1 MSENNYGNNQGNA
14 QNPYAAQQP
23 NSSAQS
29 SYGQD
34 YGQAPSA
41 QNTYGQD
48 YGQSASAQNTYGQ
61 AQQQNATPQNS
72 TQQNQY
78 GQFGAQPSSQNAYG
92 QNAAQGTSAQGASAQ
107 NTYGQ
112 QQYGYGQDASYQAQ
126 PAQQNQYGYGQ
137 DASYQAQPAQQNQYG
152 YGQDASYQ
160 AQPADYNYQQNSYQQ
175 QPQQDAYGYGQPAG
189 YPYAAPVTKKAPGM
203 ALAAMI
209 LGIAAVLTGFF
220 VFGALLGIAAIILG
234 ALSLKKTK
242 EVGAGK
248 AFALTGIITGA
259 VSVLISICMLFVY
272 ISFFQTAEKCLEVGT
287 EDGHGNVVC
296 QIGDNPNNRMT
307 VPAHR

>member
-48 YGQSASAQNTYGQ
+48 YGQSASAQNSYGQ
-61 AQQQNATPQNS
+61 AQQNS
-72 TQQNQY
+72 GQQSSAQQSQY

-92 QNAAQGTSAQGASAQ
+92 QNVAQGTSAQGASAQ

-137 DASYQAQPAQQNQYG
+137 EASYQAQPV
-152 YGQDASYQ
+152 
-160 AQPADYNYQQNSYQQ
+160 DYNYQQNSYQQ

-189 YPYAAPVTKKAPGM
+189 YPYAAPIVKKAPGM

-209 LGIAAVLTGFF
+209 LGIVGVVTGFF

-234 ALSLKKTK
+234 ALSLKKVK
-242 EVGAGK
+242 EAGAGK
-248 AFALTGIITGA
+248 GFAITGIVTGA
-259 VSVLISICMLFVY
+259 VAVLFSLCMLFVY
-272 ISFFQTAEKCLEVGT
+272 ISVAQTAEKCLEVGT
-287 EDGHGNVVC
+287 DDGHGNVVC

>member
-23 NSSAQS
+23 NSSAQG

-78 GQFGAQPSSQNAYG
+78 GQFGAQSSSQSAYG
-92 QNAAQGTSAQGASAQ
+92 QNVAQGTSAQGAAAQGAAAQ

-112 QQYGYGQDASYQAQ
+112 Q
-126 PAQQNQYGYGQ
+126 
-137 DASYQAQPAQQNQYG
+137 QYG

-175 QPQQDAYGYGQPAG
+175 QPQQDAYGYGQPAAG

-209 LGIAAVLTGFF
+209 LGIAAVLTGFL

-234 ALSLKKTK
+234 VLSLKKTK

>member
-72 TQQNQY
+72 T
-78 GQFGAQPSSQNAYG
+78 
-92 QNAAQGTSAQGASAQ
+92 
-107 NTYGQ
+107 
-112 QQYGYGQDASYQAQ
+112 
-126 PAQQNQYGYGQ
+126 
-137 DASYQAQPAQQNQYG
+137 QQNQYG

-259 VSVLISICMLFVY
+259 MSVLISICMLFVF
-272 ISFFQTAEKCLEVGT
+272 ISFYKTTEKCLEVGT

-307 VPAHR
+307 VSARH

>member
-1 MSENNYGNNQGNA
+1 MSENNYGNNQGNV
-14 QNPYAAQQP
+14 QNPYAVQQP

-78 GQFGAQPSSQNAYG
+78 GQFSAQPSSQNAYG
-92 QNAAQGTSAQGASAQ
+92 QNVAQGTSAQGASAQGASAQ

-137 DASYQAQPAQQNQYG
+137 E
-152 YGQDASYQ
+152 ASYQ

-189 YPYAAPVTKKAPGM
+189 YPYAAPVTKKAPGI

-259 VSVLISICMLFVY
+259 VSVLISICMLFVF
-272 ISFFQTAEKCLEVGT
+272 ISFYQTTQKCLEVGT

-307 VPAHR
+307 VSARH

>member
-34 YGQAPSA
+34 YGQAPAA

-61 AQQQNATPQNS
+61 TQQQNATPQNS
-72 TQQNQY
+72 AQQNQY

-92 QNAAQGTSAQGASAQ
+92 QNAAQGASAQGTAAQ
-107 NTYGQ
+107 NTYGQAQPAQ

-137 DASYQAQPAQQNQYG
+137 E
-152 YGQDASYQ
+152 ASYQ

-209 LGIAAVLTGFF
+209 LGIAAVLTGFL

-307 VPAHR
+307 VSARH

>member
-34 YGQAPSA
+34 YGQAPAA

-61 AQQQNATPQNS
+61 TQQQNATPQNS
-72 TQQNQY
+72 AQQNQY

-92 QNAAQGTSAQGASAQ
+92 QNVAQGTSAQGAATQ
-107 NTYGQ
+107 NTYGQAQPAQ
-112 QQYGYGQDASYQAQ
+112 QQYGYGQDASYQGQ

-137 DASYQAQPAQQNQYG
+137 S
-152 YGQDASYQ
+152 ASYQ

-209 LGIAAVLTGFF
+209 LGIAAVLTGFL

-234 ALSLKKTK
+234 ALSLKKIK
-242 EVGAGK
+242 EAGAGK
-248 AFALTGIITGA
+248 GFAITGIVTGA
-259 VSVLISICMLFVY
+259 VAVLFSLCMLFVY
-272 ISFFQTAEKCLEVGT
+272 ISVAQTAEKCLEVGT
-287 EDGHGNVVC
+287 DDGHGNVVC

>member
-61 AQQQNATPQNS
+61 AQQQNS
-72 TQQNQY
+72 GQQSSAQQSQY

-92 QNAAQGTSAQGASAQ
+92 QNAAQGASAQ

-137 DASYQAQPAQQNQYG
+137 E
-152 YGQDASYQ
+152 ASYQ

-189 YPYAAPVTKKAPGM
+189 YPYAAPIVKKAPGM

-209 LGIAAVLTGFF
+209 LGIVGVVTGFF

-234 ALSLKKTK
+234 ALSLKKVK
-242 EVGAGK
+242 EAGAGK
-248 AFALTGIITGA
+248 GFAITGIVTGA
-259 VSVLISICMLFVY
+259 VAVLFSLCMLFVY
-272 ISFFQTAEKCLEVGT
+272 ISVAQTAEKCLEVGT
-287 EDGHGNVVC
+287 DDGHGNVVC

>member
-61 AQQQNATPQNS
+61 AQQQNAAQQNS
-72 TQQNQY
+72 AQQNQY

-92 QNAAQGTSAQGASAQ
+92 QNAAQGASAQ

-126 PAQQNQYGYGQ
+126 PAQQNQYGYSQ
-137 DASYQAQPAQQNQYG
+137 E
-152 YGQDASYQ
+152 ASYQ

-189 YPYAAPVTKKAPGM
+189 YPYAAPIVKKAPGM

-209 LGIAAVLTGFF
+209 LGIVGVVTGFF
-220 VFGALLGIAAIILG
+220 VFGVLLGIAAIILG
-234 ALSLKKTK
+234 ALSLKKVK
-242 EVGAGK
+242 EAGAGK
-248 AFALTGIITGA
+248 GFAITGIVTGA
-259 VSVLISICMLFVY
+259 VAVLFSLCMLFVY
-272 ISFFQTAEKCLEVGT
+272 ISVAQTAAKCLEVGT
-287 EDGHGNVVC
+287 DDGHGNVVC
-296 QIGDNPNNRMT
+296 QVGDNPNNRMT

>member
-29 SYGQD
+29 SYGQN
-34 YGQAPSA
+34 YGQAPA
-41 QNTYGQD
+41 TQNTYGQD
-48 YGQSASAQNTYGQ
+48 YGQSASAQNSYGQ
-61 AQQQNATPQNS
+61 TQQNTTAQNAP
-72 TQQNQY
+72 QQNQY
-78 GQFGAQPSSQNAYG
+78 GQFGAKSSSQNAYG
-92 QNAAQGTSAQGASAQ
+92 LNAAEGTSAQGASAQ
-107 NTYGQ
+107 GAAAQNSYGQ
-112 QQYGYGQDASYQAQ
+112 TQPVQQ
-126 PAQQNQYGYGQ
+126 
-137 DASYQAQPAQQNQYG
+137 QYG

-175 QPQQDAYGYGQPAG
+175 HPQQDAYGYGQPAR
-189 YPYAAPVTKKAPGM
+189 YPYAALVTKKAPGM

-209 LGIAAVLTGFF
+209 LGIAAVLTGFL

-234 ALSLKKTK
+234 VLSLKKTK

-259 VSVLISICMLFVY
+259 VSILISICMLFVA
-272 ISFFQTAEKCLEVGT
+272 ISLVQATQKCLEVGT

-307 VPAHR
+307 VSAHR

>member
-48 YGQSASAQNTYGQ
+48 YGQSASAQNSYGQ
-61 AQQQNATPQNS
+61 AQQNS
-72 TQQNQY
+72 GQQSSAQQSQY

-92 QNAAQGTSAQGASAQ
+92 QNAAQGASAQ
-107 NTYGQ
+107 NAYGQ

-137 DASYQAQPAQQNQYG
+137 E
-152 YGQDASYQ
+152 ASYQ

-189 YPYAAPVTKKAPGM
+189 YPYAAPIVKKAPGM
-203 ALAAMI
+203 ALAALI
-209 LGIAAVLTGFF
+209 LGIVGVVTGFF

-234 ALSLKKTK
+234 ALSLKKVK
-242 EVGAGK
+242 EAGAGK
-248 AFALTGIITGA
+248 GFAITGIVTGA
-259 VSVLISICMLFVY
+259 VAVLFSLCMLFVY
-272 ISFFQTAEKCLEVGT
+272 ISVAQTAEKCLEVGT
-287 EDGHGNVVC
+287 DDGHGNVVC

>member
-23 NSSAQS
+23 NSSAQG

-48 YGQSASAQNTYGQ
+48 YGQSASAQNSYGQ
-61 AQQQNATPQNS
+61 AQQNS
-72 TQQNQY
+72 GQQSSAQQSQY

-92 QNAAQGTSAQGASAQ
+92 QNVAQGTSAQGAATQ
-107 NTYGQ
+107 NTYGQAQPAQ
-112 QQYGYGQDASYQAQ
+112 QQYGYGQDASYQTH

-137 DASYQAQPAQQNQYG
+137 E
-152 YGQDASYQ
+152 ASYQ

-189 YPYAAPVTKKAPGM
+189 YPYAAPIVKKAPGM

-209 LGIAAVLTGFF
+209 LGIVGVVTGFF

-234 ALSLKKTK
+234 APSLKKVK
-242 EVGAGK
+242 EAGAGK
-248 AFALTGIITGA
+248 GFAITGIVTGA
-259 VSVLISICMLFVY
+259 VAVLFSLCMLFVY
-272 ISFFQTAEKCLEVGT
+272 ISVAQTAEKCLEVGT
-287 EDGHGNVVC
+287 DDGHGNVVC

>member
-34 YGQAPSA
+34 YGQAPAA

-61 AQQQNATPQNS
+61 TQQQNATPQNS
-72 TQQNQY
+72 AQQNQY

-92 QNAAQGTSAQGASAQ
+92 QNVAQGTSAQGAATQ
-107 NTYGQ
+107 NTYGQAQPAQ
-112 QQYGYGQDASYQAQ
+112 QQYGYGQDASYQSQ

-137 DASYQAQPAQQNQYG
+137 DASYQ
-152 YGQDASYQ
+152 S
-160 AQPADYNYQQNSYQQ
+160 QPADYNYQQNSYQQ

-209 LGIAAVLTGFF
+209 LGIAAVLTGFL
-220 VFGALLGIAAIILG
+220 VFGILLGIAAIILG

-259 VSVLISICMLFVY
+259 VSILISICMLFVY
-272 ISFFQTAEKCLEVGT
+272 VSFFQTTQKCLEVGT
-287 EDGHGNVVC
+287 DDGHGNVVC
-296 QIGDNPNNRMT
+296 QVGDNPNNRMT
-307 VPAHR
+307 VSARH

>member
-48 YGQSASAQNTYGQ
+48 YGQSASAQNAYGQ
-61 AQQQNATPQNS
+61 AQQQNAAQQNS
-72 TQQNQY
+72 AQQNQY

-92 QNAAQGTSAQGASAQ
+92 QNAAQGASAQ

-112 QQYGYGQDASYQAQ
+112 Q
-126 PAQQNQYGYGQ
+126 QYGYGQ

-209 LGIAAVLTGFF
+209 LGIAAVLTGFL
-220 VFGALLGIAAIILG
+220 VFGILLGIAAIILG

-242 EVGAGK
+242 DVGAGK

-259 VSVLISICMLFVY
+259 VSVLISISMLFVY
-272 ISFFQTAEKCLEVGT
+272 ISFFQTTEKCLEVGT
-287 EDGHGNVVC
+287 DDGHGNVVC

>member
-14 QNPYAAQQP
+14 RNPYAAQQP

-92 QNAAQGTSAQGASAQ
+92 QNVAQGTSAQGAAAQGASAQ

-112 QQYGYGQDASYQAQ
+112 Q
-126 PAQQNQYGYGQ
+126 QYGYGQ

-234 ALSLKKTK
+234 VLSLKKTK

-259 VSVLISICMLFVY
+259 VSVLISICMLFVF
-272 ISFFQTAEKCLEVGT
+272 ISFYQTTQKCLEVGT

-307 VPAHR
+307 VSARH

>member
-1 MSENNYGNNQGNA
+1 MSENNYGNNQGSA

-34 YGQAPSA
+34 YGQAPAA

-61 AQQQNATPQNS
+61 TQQQNATPQNS
-72 TQQNQY
+72 AQQNQY

-92 QNAAQGTSAQGASAQ
+92 QNVAQGTSAQGAATQ
-107 NTYGQ
+107 NTYSQAQPAQ
-112 QQYGYGQDASYQAQ
+112 QQYGYGQDASYQ
-126 PAQQNQYGYGQ
+126 G
-137 DASYQAQPAQQNQYG
+137 QPAQQNQYG

-175 QPQQDAYGYGQPAG
+175 QPQQGAYGYGQPAG

-209 LGIAAVLTGFF
+209 LGIAAVLTGFL

-234 ALSLKKTK
+234 ALSLKKVK
-242 EVGAGK
+242 ETGAGK
-248 AFALTGIITGA
+248 GFAITGIVTGA
-259 VSVLISICMLFVY
+259 VAVLFSLCMLFVY
-272 ISFFQTAEKCLEVGT
+272 ISVAQTAEKCLEVGT
-287 EDGHGNVVC
+287 DDGHGNVVC

>member
-61 AQQQNATPQNS
+61 AQQQNAA
-72 TQQNQY
+72 QQNQY

-92 QNAAQGTSAQGASAQ
+92 QNAAQGASAQ
-107 NTYGQ
+107 NAYGQ
-112 QQYGYGQDASYQAQ
+112 TQQ
-126 PAQQNQYGYGQ
+126 QYGYGQ

-209 LGIAAVLTGFF
+209 LGIAAVLTGFL
-220 VFGALLGIAAIILG
+220 VFGILLGIAAIILG

-259 VSVLISICMLFVY
+259 VSVLISISMLFVY

-287 EDGHGNVVC
+287 DDGHGNVVC

>member
-34 YGQAPSA
+34 YGQAPAA

-48 YGQSASAQNTYGQ
+48 YGQNASAQNTYGQ
-61 AQQQNATPQNS
+61 TQQNAAQQNAVAQNS
-72 TQQNQY
+72 AQQNQY
-78 GQFGAQPSSQNAYG
+78 GQFGAQSSSQNAYG
-92 QNAAQGTSAQGASAQ
+92 QNAAQGASAQGVSAQ
-107 NTYGQ
+107 NTYGQAQPAQ

-126 PAQQNQYGYGQ
+126 T
-137 DASYQAQPAQQNQYG
+137 AQQNQYG

-160 AQPADYNYQQNSYQQ
+160 AQPADYSYQQNSYQ

-209 LGIAAVLTGFF
+209 LGIAAVLTGFL
-220 VFGALLGIAAIILG
+220 VFGILLGIAAIILG

-242 EVGAGK
+242 EIGAGK

-259 VSVLISICMLFVY
+259 VSVLISISMLFVY
-272 ISFFQTAEKCLEVGT
+272 ISFFQTTEKCLEVGT
-287 EDGHGNVVC
+287 DDGHGNVVC

-307 VPAHR
+307 VPARH

>member
-1 MSENNYGNNQGNA
+1 MSENNYGNNQENA

-34 YGQAPSA
+34 YGQASA
-41 QNTYGQD
+41 TQNTYGQD
-48 YGQSASAQNTYGQ
+48 YGQSASAQNSYGQ
-61 AQQQNATPQNS
+61 TQQNTTAQNAP
-72 TQQNQY
+72 QQNQY
-78 GQFGAQPSSQNAYG
+78 GQFGAQSSSQNAYG
-92 QNAAQGTSAQGASAQ
+92 QNAAQGLSAQGASAQ
-107 NTYGQ
+107 GAAAQNSYGQ
-112 QQYGYGQDASYQAQ
+112 TQPVQQ
-126 PAQQNQYGYGQ
+126 
-137 DASYQAQPAQQNQYG
+137 QYG

-209 LGIAAVLTGFF
+209 LGIAAVLTGFL

-234 ALSLKKTK
+234 VLSLKKTK

-259 VSVLISICMLFVY
+259 VSVLISICMLFVA
-272 ISFFQTAEKCLEVGT
+272 ISLVQATQKCLEVGT

-307 VPAHR
+307 VSAHR

>member
-48 YGQSASAQNTYGQ
+48 YGQSASAQNAYGQ
-61 AQQQNATPQNS
+61 AQQQNAAQQNS
-72 TQQNQY
+72 AQQNQY

-92 QNAAQGTSAQGASAQ
+92 QNAAQGASAQ

-112 QQYGYGQDASYQAQ
+112 Q
-126 PAQQNQYGYGQ
+126 QYGYGQ

-189 YPYAAPVTKKAPGM
+189 YPYAAPIVKKAPGM

-209 LGIAAVLTGFF
+209 LGIVGVVTGFF
-220 VFGALLGIAAIILG
+220 VFGVLLGIAAIILG
-234 ALSLKKTK
+234 ALSLKKVK
-242 EVGAGK
+242 EAGAGK
-248 AFALTGIITGA
+248 GFAITGIVTGA
-259 VSVLISICMLFVY
+259 VAVLFSLCMLFVY
-272 ISFFQTAEKCLEVGT
+272 ISVAQTAAKCLEVGT
-287 EDGHGNVVC
+287 DDGHGNVVC

>member
-23 NSSAQS
+23 NSSAQG

-61 AQQQNATPQNS
+61 TQQQNATAQNS
-72 TQQNQY
+72 AQQNQY

-92 QNAAQGTSAQGASAQ
+92 QNAAQGASAQ

-112 QQYGYGQDASYQAQ
+112 Q
-126 PAQQNQYGYGQ
+126 QYGYGQ

-189 YPYAAPVTKKAPGM
+189 YPYAAPIVKKAPGM

-209 LGIAAVLTGFF
+209 LGIVGIVTGFF
-220 VFGALLGIAAIILG
+220 VFGVLLGIAAIILG
-234 ALSLKKTK
+234 ALSLKKVK
-242 EVGAGK
+242 EAGAGK
-248 AFALTGIITGA
+248 GFAITGIVTGA
-259 VSVLISICMLFVY
+259 VAVLFSLCMLFVY
-272 ISFFQTAEKCLEVGT
+272 ISVAQTAEKCLEVGT
-287 EDGHGNVVC
+287 DDGHGNVVC

>member
-92 QNAAQGTSAQGASAQ
+92 QNAAQGAATQGAAAQ

-112 QQYGYGQDASYQAQ
+112 AQ
-126 PAQQNQYGYGQ
+126 PAQQQYGYGQ

-209 LGIAAVLTGFF
+209 LGIAAVLTGFL

-234 ALSLKKTK
+234 VLSLKKTK

-259 VSVLISICMLFVY
+259 VSILISICMLFVY
-272 ISFFQTAEKCLEVGT
+272 VSFFQTTQKCLEVGT
-287 EDGHGNVVC
+287 DDGHGNVVC
-296 QIGDNPNNRMT
+296 QVGDNPNNRMT
-307 VPAHR
+307 VSARH

>member
-23 NSSAQS
+23 NSSAQG

-61 AQQQNATPQNS
+61 TQQQNATPQNS
-72 TQQNQY
+72 AQQNQY

-92 QNAAQGTSAQGASAQ
+92 QNVAQGTSAQGAAAQGASAQ

-112 QQYGYGQDASYQAQ
+112 Q
-126 PAQQNQYGYGQ
+126 QYGYGQ

-209 LGIAAVLTGFF
+209 LGIAAVLTGFL
-220 VFGALLGIAAIILG
+220 VFGILLGIAAIILG

-259 VSVLISICMLFVY
+259 VSVLISICMLFVF
-272 ISFFQTAEKCLEVGT
+272 ISFYQTTEKCLEVGT

-307 VPAHR
+307 VSARH

>member
-29 SYGQD
+29 SYGQN
-34 YGQAPSA
+34 YGQAPA
-41 QNTYGQD
+41 TQNTYGQD
-48 YGQSASAQNTYGQ
+48 YGQSASAQNSYGQ
-61 AQQQNATPQNS
+61 TQQNTTAQNAP
-72 TQQNQY
+72 QQNQY
-78 GQFGAQPSSQNAYG
+78 GQFGAKSSSQNAYG
-92 QNAAQGTSAQGASAQ
+92 LNAAQGISAQGASAQ
-107 NTYGQ
+107 GAAAQNSYGQ
-112 QQYGYGQDASYQAQ
+112 TQPVQQ
-126 PAQQNQYGYGQ
+126 
-137 DASYQAQPAQQNQYG
+137 QYG

-175 QPQQDAYGYGQPAG
+175 HPQQDAYGYGQPAR

-209 LGIAAVLTGFF
+209 LGIAAVLTGFL

-234 ALSLKKTK
+234 VLSLKKTK

-259 VSVLISICMLFVY
+259 VSVLISICMLFVA
-272 ISFFQTAEKCLEVGT
+272 ISLVQATQKCLEVGT

-307 VPAHR
+307 VSAHR

>member
-23 NSSAQS
+23 NSSAQG

-61 AQQQNATPQNS
+61 TQQQNATPQNS
-72 TQQNQY
+72 AQQNQY

-92 QNAAQGTSAQGASAQ
+92 QNAAQGTSAQGVAAQGASAQ

-112 QQYGYGQDASYQAQ
+112 Q
-126 PAQQNQYGYGQ
+126 QYGYGQ

-189 YPYAAPVTKKAPGM
+189 YPYAAPIVKKAPGM

-209 LGIAAVLTGFF
+209 LGIAAVLTGFL
-220 VFGALLGIAAIILG
+220 VFGILLGIAAIILG
-234 ALSLKKTK
+234 VLSLKKVK
-242 EVGAGK
+242 EAGAGK

-287 EDGHGNVVC
+287 DDGHGNVVC

-307 VPAHR
+307 VSARH

>member
-34 YGQAPSA
+34 YGQAPAA

-48 YGQSASAQNTYGQ
+48 YGQNASAQNSYGQ
-61 AQQQNATPQNS
+61 TQQNAAAQNS
-72 TQQNQY
+72 AQQNQY
-78 GQFGAQPSSQNAYG
+78 GQFGAQSSSQNAYG
-92 QNAAQGTSAQGASAQ
+92 QNAAQGAATQGAAAQ

-112 QQYGYGQDASYQAQ
+112 AQ
-126 PAQQNQYGYGQ
+126 PAQQ
-137 DASYQAQPAQQNQYG
+137 QYG

-160 AQPADYNYQQNSYQQ
+160 AQPADYNYQQNSYQQNSYQ

-209 LGIAAVLTGFF
+209 LGIAAVLTGFL
-220 VFGALLGIAAIILG
+220 VFGIMLGIAAIILG
-234 ALSLKKTK
+234 VLSLKKTK
-242 EVGAGK
+242 EIGAGR

-272 ISFFQTAEKCLEVGT
+272 ISFFQTTEKCLEVGT
-287 EDGHGNVVC
+287 DDGHGNVVC

>member
-23 NSSAQS
+23 NSSAQG

-61 AQQQNATPQNS
+61 TQQQNATPQNS
-72 TQQNQY
+72 AQQNQY

-92 QNAAQGTSAQGASAQ
+92 QNAAQGTSAQGVAAQGASAQ

-112 QQYGYGQDASYQAQ
+112 Q
-126 PAQQNQYGYGQ
+126 QYGYGQ

-209 LGIAAVLTGFF
+209 LGIAAVLTGFL

-259 VSVLISICMLFVY
+259 VSVLISICMLFVF
-272 ISFFQTAEKCLEVGT
+272 ISFYQTTQKCLEVGT

-307 VPAHR
+307 VSARH

>member
-72 TQQNQY
+72 AQQNQY
-78 GQFGAQPSSQNAYG
+78 GQFGAQSSSQNAYG
-92 QNAAQGTSAQGASAQ
+92 QNAAQGTSAQGAATQ
-107 NTYGQ
+107 NTYGQAQ

-137 DASYQAQPAQQNQYG
+137 E
-152 YGQDASYQ
+152 ASYQ

-209 LGIAAVLTGFF
+209 LGIVGVVTGFF

-234 ALSLKKTK
+234 ALSLKKVK
-242 EVGAGK
+242 EAGAGK
-248 AFALTGIITGA
+248 GFAITGIVTGA
-259 VSVLISICMLFVY
+259 VAVLFSLCMLFVY
-272 ISFFQTAEKCLEVGT
+272 ISVAQTAEKCLEVGT
-287 EDGHGNVVC
+287 DDGHGNVVC

>member
-48 YGQSASAQNTYGQ
+48 YGQSASAQNAYGQ
-61 AQQQNATPQNS
+61 AQQQNAA
-72 TQQNQY
+72 QQNQY

-92 QNAAQGTSAQGASAQ
+92 QNAAQGTSAQGAAAQ
-107 NTYGQ
+107 NSYGQ
-112 QQYGYGQDASYQAQ
+112 QQYGYGQDASYQT
-126 PAQQNQYGYGQ
+126 
-137 DASYQAQPAQQNQYG
+137 QPAQQNQYG

-209 LGIAAVLTGFF
+209 LGIAAVVTGFV

-234 ALSLKKTK
+234 ALSLKKVK
-242 EVGAGK
+242 EVGVGK

-259 VSVLISICMLFVY
+259 VSVLISICMLFVI
-272 ISFFQTAEKCLEVGT
+272 ISFAQTAEKCREVGT

-296 QIGDNPNNRMT
+296 QVGDNPNSRMT

>member
-34 YGQAPSA
+34 YGQ
-41 QNTYGQD
+41 
-48 YGQSASAQNTYGQ
+48 SASAQNTYGQ
-61 AQQQNATPQNS
+61 TQQQNATPQNS
-72 TQQNQY
+72 AQQNQY

-92 QNAAQGTSAQGASAQ
+92 QNVAQGTSAQGAATQ
-107 NTYGQ
+107 NTYGQAQ

-137 DASYQAQPAQQNQYG
+137 E
-152 YGQDASYQ
+152 ASYQ

-209 LGIAAVLTGFF
+209 LGIAAVLTGFL
-220 VFGALLGIAAIILG
+220 VFGILLGIAAIILG

>member
-61 AQQQNATPQNS
+61 TQQQNATPQNS
-72 TQQNQY
+72 AQQSQY

-92 QNAAQGTSAQGASAQ
+92 QNVAQGTSAQGAATQ
-107 NTYGQ
+107 NTYGQAQPAQ
-112 QQYGYGQDASYQAQ
+112 QQYGYGQDASYQGQ

-137 DASYQAQPAQQNQYG
+137 E
-152 YGQDASYQ
+152 ASYQ

-189 YPYAAPVTKKAPGM
+189 YPYAAPIVKKAPGM

-234 ALSLKKTK
+234 ALSLKKVK
-242 EVGAGK
+242 EAGAGK
-248 AFALTGIITGA
+248 GFAITGIVTGA
-259 VSVLISICMLFVY
+259 VAVLFSLCMLFVY
-272 ISFFQTAEKCLEVGT
+272 ISVAQTAEKCLEVGT
-287 EDGHGNVVC
+287 DDGHGNVVC

>member
-29 SYGQD
+29 SYGQN
-34 YGQAPSA
+34 YGQAPA
-41 QNTYGQD
+41 TQNTYGQD
-48 YGQSASAQNTYGQ
+48 YGQSASAQNSYGQ
-61 AQQQNATPQNS
+61 TQQNTAAQNAP
-72 TQQNQY
+72 QQNQY
-78 GQFGAQPSSQNAYG
+78 GQFGAQSSSQNAYG
-92 QNAAQGTSAQGASAQ
+92 QNAAQGISAQGASAQ
-107 NTYGQ
+107 GAAAQNPYG
-112 QQYGYGQDASYQAQ
+112 QAQ
-126 PAQQNQYGYGQ
+126 PVQQ
-137 DASYQAQPAQQNQYG
+137 QYG

-209 LGIAAVLTGFF
+209 LGIAAVLTGFL

-234 ALSLKKTK
+234 VLSLKKTK

-259 VSVLISICMLFVY
+259 VSVLISICMLFVA
-272 ISFFQTAEKCLEVGT
+272 ISLVQATQKCLEVGT

-307 VPAHR
+307 VSAHR

>member
-48 YGQSASAQNTYGQ
+48 YGQSASAQNSYGQ
-61 AQQQNATPQNS
+61 AQQNS
-72 TQQNQY
+72 GQQSSAQQSQY

-92 QNAAQGTSAQGASAQ
+92 QNAAQGASAQ

-137 DASYQAQPAQQNQYG
+137 E
-152 YGQDASYQ
+152 ASYQ

-189 YPYAAPVTKKAPGM
+189 YPYAAPIVKKAPGM

-209 LGIAAVLTGFF
+209 LGIVGVVTGFF

-234 ALSLKKTK
+234 ALSLKKVK
-242 EVGAGK
+242 EAGAGK
-248 AFALTGIITGA
+248 GFAITGIVTGA
-259 VSVLISICMLFVY
+259 VAVLFSLCMLFVY
-272 ISFFQTAEKCLEVGT
+272 ISVAQTAEKCLEVGT
-287 EDGHGNVVC
+287 DDGHGNVVC

>member
-23 NSSAQS
+23 NSSAQG

-61 AQQQNATPQNS
+61 TQQQNATPQNS
-72 TQQNQY
+72 AQQNQY

-92 QNAAQGTSAQGASAQ
+92 QNAAQGAAAQ
-107 NTYGQ
+107 NTYGQAQPAQ

-126 PAQQNQYGYGQ
+126 T
-137 DASYQAQPAQQNQYG
+137 AQQNQYG

-160 AQPADYNYQQNSYQQ
+160 AQPADYNYQQNSYQ

-209 LGIAAVLTGFF
+209 LGIAAVLTGFL
-220 VFGALLGIAAIILG
+220 VFGILLGIAAIILG

-242 EVGAGK
+242 DVGAGK

-259 VSVLISICMLFVY
+259 VSVLISISMLFVY
-272 ISFFQTAEKCLEVGT
+272 ISFFQTTEKCLEVGT
-287 EDGHGNVVC
+287 DDGHGNVVC

>member
-34 YGQAPSA
+34 YGQAPAA

-61 AQQQNATPQNS
+61 TQQQNATPQNS
-72 TQQNQY
+72 AQQNQY

-92 QNAAQGTSAQGASAQ
+92 QNVAQGTSAQGAATQ
-107 NTYGQ
+107 NTYGQAQPAQ
-112 QQYGYGQDASYQAQ
+112 QQYGYGQDASYQ
-126 PAQQNQYGYGQ
+126 G
-137 DASYQAQPAQQNQYG
+137 QPAQQNQYG

-160 AQPADYNYQQNSYQQ
+160 AQPADYNYQQNSYQQQ

-209 LGIAAVLTGFF
+209 LGIAAVLTGFL

>member
-29 SYGQD
+29 SYGQN
-34 YGQAPSA
+34 YGQAPA
-41 QNTYGQD
+41 TQNTYGQD
-48 YGQSASAQNTYGQ
+48 YGQSASAQNSYGQ
-61 AQQQNATPQNS
+61 TQQNTTAQNAP
-72 TQQNQY
+72 QQNQY
-78 GQFGAQPSSQNAYG
+78 GQFGAKSSSQNAYG
-92 QNAAQGTSAQGASAQ
+92 LNAAEGTSAQGASAQ
-107 NTYGQ
+107 GAAAQNSYGQ
-112 QQYGYGQDASYQAQ
+112 TQPVQQ
-126 PAQQNQYGYGQ
+126 
-137 DASYQAQPAQQNQYG
+137 QYG

-175 QPQQDAYGYGQPAG
+175 HPQQDAYGYGQPAG

-209 LGIAAVLTGFF
+209 LGIAAVLTGFL

-234 ALSLKKTK
+234 VLSLKKTK

-248 AFALTGIITGA
+248 AFALTGIIAGA
-259 VSVLISICMLFVY
+259 VSILISICMLFVA
-272 ISFFQTAEKCLEVGT
+272 ISLVQATQKCLEVGT

-307 VPAHR
+307 VSAHR

>member
-78 GQFGAQPSSQNAYG
+78 GQFGAQSSSQNAYG
-92 QNAAQGTSAQGASAQ
+92 QNAAQGASAQGAAAQ

-112 QQYGYGQDASYQAQ
+112 AQ
-126 PAQQNQYGYGQ
+126 PAQQQYGYGQ

-209 LGIAAVLTGFF
+209 LGIAAVLTGFL
-220 VFGALLGIAAIILG
+220 VFGILLGIAAIILG
-234 ALSLKKTK
+234 VLSLKKVK
-242 EVGAGK
+242 EAGAGK

-287 EDGHGNVVC
+287 DDGHGNVVC

-307 VPAHR
+307 VSARH

>member
-23 NSSAQS
+23 NSSAQG

-48 YGQSASAQNTYGQ
+48 YGQSASAQNSYGQ
-61 AQQQNATPQNS
+61 AQQNS
-72 TQQNQY
+72 GQQSSAQQSSAQQSQY

-92 QNAAQGTSAQGASAQ
+92 QNVAQGTSAQGASAQ

-137 DASYQAQPAQQNQYG
+137 E
-152 YGQDASYQ
+152 ASYQ

-259 VSVLISICMLFVY
+259 VSVLISICMLFVF
-272 ISFFQTAEKCLEVGT
+272 ISFYQTTEKCLEVGT

-307 VPAHR
+307 VSARH

>member
-34 YGQAPSA
+34 YGQAPSV

-92 QNAAQGTSAQGASAQ
+92 QNAAQGASVQGTAAQ

-112 QQYGYGQDASYQAQ
+112 AQ
-126 PAQQNQYGYGQ
+126 PAQQQYGYGQ

-175 QPQQDAYGYGQPAG
+175 QPQQDAYGYGQPAAG

-209 LGIAAVLTGFF
+209 LGIAAVLTGFL

>member
-48 YGQSASAQNTYGQ
+48 YGQSASAQNSYGQ
-61 AQQQNATPQNS
+61 AQQNS
-72 TQQNQY
+72 GQQSSAQQSQY

-92 QNAAQGTSAQGASAQ
+92 QNVAQGTSAQGATAQGAAAQ

-137 DASYQAQPAQQNQYG
+137 E
-152 YGQDASYQ
+152 ASYQ

-189 YPYAAPVTKKAPGM
+189 YPYAAPIVKKAPGM

-209 LGIAAVLTGFF
+209 LGIVGIVTGFF

-234 ALSLKKTK
+234 ALSLKKVK
-242 EVGAGK
+242 EAGAGK
-248 AFALTGIITGA
+248 GFAITGIVTGA
-259 VSVLISICMLFVY
+259 VAVLFSLGMLFVY
-272 ISFFQTAEKCLEVGT
+272 ISVAQTAEKCLEVGT
-287 EDGHGNVVC
+287 DDGHGNVVC

>member
-92 QNAAQGTSAQGASAQ
+92 QNAAQGAAAQ
-107 NTYGQ
+107 NTYGQAQPAQ

-126 PAQQNQYGYGQ
+126 T
-137 DASYQAQPAQQNQYG
+137 AQQNQYG

-160 AQPADYNYQQNSYQQ
+160 AQPADYNYQQNSYQ

-209 LGIAAVLTGFF
+209 LGIAAVLTGFL
-220 VFGALLGIAAIILG
+220 VFGILLGIAAIILG

-242 EVGAGK
+242 EIGAGK

-259 VSVLISICMLFVY
+259 VSVLISISMLFVY
-272 ISFFQTAEKCLEVGT
+272 ISFFQTTEKCLEVGT
-287 EDGHGNVVC
+287 DDGHGNVVC

-307 VPAHR
+307 VSARH